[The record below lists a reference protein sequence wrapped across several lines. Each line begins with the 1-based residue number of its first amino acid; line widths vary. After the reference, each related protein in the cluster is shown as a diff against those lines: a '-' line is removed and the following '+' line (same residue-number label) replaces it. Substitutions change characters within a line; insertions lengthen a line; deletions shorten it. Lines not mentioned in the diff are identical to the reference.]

1 MANSRSALKRVRQA
15 RKRTAHNR
23 NLKDRVK
30 NSRKSALAAIDAKDT
45 KGAQQA
51 YQKLASAA
59 DKAAKGGALHKN
71 TASRIKS
78 RVATK
83 LNALSS

>member
-15 RKRTAHNR
+15 QKRTAHNR

-30 NSRKSALAAIDAKDT
+30 DSRKSALAAIDAKDA

-51 YQKLASAA
+51 YQELSSAA
-59 DKAAKGGALHKN
+59 DKAAKGGAMHKN

-83 LNALSS
+83 INALSS